1 MARLLDEL
9 VRDRAGEPAL
19 ADRHR
24 RLDWWALNDRVNR
37 WLRVLRDRGLSAG
50 DTVAVVV
57 GNRVEVF
64 EALLAGLHGGLRVVP
79 VNWHLTAPELRHILT
94 DSASR
99 AVLVDAPRA
108 GAVAAALRPGECPV
122 RLLVGAAEPPV
133 VAAEAPTVAAEA
145 PAVAAGFTAV
155 EPLLA
160 AADGA
165 EPEGQVCGSVML
177 YTSGTT
183 GAPKGVVNGVFR
195 QGEPLAGV
203 GRLLAYAGLVLKVP
217 ATGRALLVGPWYHSA
232 QLYFALLPLLR
243 GCELRIEERFDP
255 ERTLRLIDA
264 ESINLCHLV
273 PTQFV
278 RLLRLPEPVR
288 RRFAGGSLRR
298 VWHGGGPCGPEVKRR
313 MIEWWGP
320 VVVEY
325 YAATEGGVV
334 TLIEAEEWLARPGS
348 VGRAVPPTRIL
359 VVGPDGAELPPGRVG
374 RIFFRRGAAHEFH
387 YHGDPAKTREAH
399 LAPGVYTYG
408 ELGYL
413 DDDGY
418 LFLTGRHSQTIVSGG
433 VNVYPAEV
441 EAALLAHEAVQDVAV
456 LGVPDEE
463 FGERVC
469 ALVQLTGQGLAAADA
484 PATLDRHCRTRLA
497 GFKVPRVWRV
507 VDRLPRD
514 ETGKLR
520 REALRS
526 LAPRP
531 PATART

>member
-37 WLRVLRDRGLSAG
+37 WLRVLRGCGLSAG
-50 DTVAVVV
+50 DTVAVVA

-79 VNWHLTAPELRHILT
+79 VNWHLTAPELRHILI
-94 DSASR
+94 DSGSR

-108 GAVAAALRPGECPV
+108 GVVAAALRPGECPV
-122 RLLVGAAEPPV
+122 RLLVGAAG
-133 VAAEAPTVAAEA
+133 
-145 PAVAAGFTAV
+145 AAGCTPV

-160 AADGA
+160 AADPA
-165 EPEGQVCGSVML
+165 EPDAQVCGSVML

-217 ATGRALLVGPWYHSA
+217 AAGRAMLVGPWYHSA

-243 GCELRIEERFDP
+243 GCELRVEERVDP
-255 ERTLRLIDA
+255 DRTLRLIDA
-264 ESINLCHLV
+264 ESITVCHLV

-288 RRFAGGSLRR
+288 RRFDGGSLRR

-359 VVGPDGAELPPGRVG
+359 IAGPDGAELPPGRVG
-374 RIFFRRGAAHEFH
+374 RVFFRRGAAHEFH

-408 ELGYL
+408 ELGYV

-469 ALVQLTGQGLAAADA
+469 AVVQLTGQGLAAADA

-520 REALRS
+520 RDALRS

-531 PATART
+531 PAAARS